1 MENVTSFI
9 LLRLKS
15 KKTFNLRCSVKP
27 YGKLDHVYMHFQKKK
42 FKVQGKSMLIVRAI
56 NMKKRN
62 TCN

>member
-27 YGKLDHVYMHFQKKK
+27 YGKLDHVYMHFQKKILK
-42 FKVQGKSMLIVRAI
+42 CREKV
-56 NMKKRN
+56 
-62 TCN
+62 C